1 MQKFQNEHKLCYFFI
16 ISAVVYFTV
25 YYMLFYINILQK
37 SQTNF
42 RERSAVNSANFQTL
56 YFICVPIKN
65 LLMNEYHAILMYIQ
79 SVLRFRELLE

>member
-1 MQKFQNEHKLCYFFI
+1 MQKFQNKHKLCYFSI
-16 ISAVVYFTV
+16 ISTVVYFTV

-42 RERSAVNSANFQTL
+42 RERSAVNPANFQTL
-56 YFICVPIKN
+56 YFVCVPIKN

-79 SVLRFRELLE
+79 SVLRFRERLE